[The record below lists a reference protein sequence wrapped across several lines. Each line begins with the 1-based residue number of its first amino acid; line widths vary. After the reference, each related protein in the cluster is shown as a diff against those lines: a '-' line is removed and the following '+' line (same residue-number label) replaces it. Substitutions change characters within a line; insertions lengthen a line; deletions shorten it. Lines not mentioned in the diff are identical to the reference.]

1 MEKSNWRKVDLAERQ
16 RALSICGA
24 RLGDGIDGVMRRTDR
39 GIDDG
44 AGEVAD

>member
-16 RALSICGA
+16 RAPSICGV
-24 RLGDGIDGVMRRTDR
+24 RLGDGIDGVMWRTDR

-44 AGEVAD
+44 AGEVGD